1 MLKEIF
7 KKSYYVFEEGFE
19 NWRDAV
25 WVSYKPLLR
34 EKIVNEDYINSVIDC
49 IEKYGP
55 YIVIAPN
62 IAMPHSSEGAEGCNG
77 TAISFMKVN
86 TPVKFDLEDEEKDA
100 VLFFSLAAD
109 NHDKHVKNIQL
120 LMETLVNEE
129 MVAELMSIK
138 NEEDLKKIV
147 EKYS

>member
-25 WVSYKPLLR
+25 WASYKPLLR

-55 YIVIAPN
+55 YIVITPF
-62 IAMPHSSEGAEGCNG
+62 C
-77 TAISFMKVN
+77 SF
-86 TPVKFDLEDEEKDA
+86 T
-100 VLFFSLAAD
+100 
-109 NHDKHVKNIQL
+109 
-120 LMETLVNEE
+120 
-129 MVAELMSIK
+129 
-138 NEEDLKKIV
+138 
-147 EKYS
+147 